1 MKSFNYK
8 PRRFASLGFAAAL
21 SVASFGALSACQQD
35 NKAVLDK
42 LAAIDKRLENIE
54 KKGVGG
60 AAGAAQRPQRPA
72 PDPTKTYAVP
82 VDDAPAIGNPN
93 ALITI
98 VKAYEYACPFC
109 EKARP
114 TIEQI
119 HKEYGD
125 KVRVV
130 YEPFVVHP
138 QSATLPA
145 QATCAA
151 HRQGKFA
158 EIDNLLWEKVFKERK
173 FEEGVIVGLAKDGG
187 LDAAKYQADMKSPEC
202 ASWVQKHMQNL
213 SSFGVG
219 ATPGFFINGRFLSG
233 AQPFPAFKTVI
244 DEELKKAEE
253 RVAQGTPASSY
264 YKTWVIDKGLK
275 KLDAPK

>member
-1 MKSFNYK
+1 MKK
-8 PRRFASLGFAAAL
+8 SLLVAAVL
-21 SVASFGALSACQQD
+21 SVASLLGGCQQD

-42 LAAIDKRLENIE
+42 LAQMDKRLENIE
-54 KKGVGG
+54 KMRPAAGG
-60 AAGAAQRPQRPA
+60 AAGQQRPQRPA
-72 PDPTKTYAVP
+72 PDPSKTYAVP

-93 ALITI
+93 ALVTI

-114 TIEQI
+114 TLAQI
-119 HKEYGD
+119 HETYGD

-138 QSATLPA
+138 QTATLPA
-145 QATCAA
+145 QATCAG
-151 HRQGKFA
+151 HRQGKFK
-158 EIDNLLWEKVFKERK
+158 EIDEALWEKVFKERK
-173 FEEGVIVGLAKDGG
+173 FEETVIASLGKDAG
-187 LDAAKYQADMKSPEC
+187 LDVGKYQADLKSKDCE
-202 ASWVQKHMQNL
+202 AWVQKHMQNL
-213 SSFGVG
+213 SMLGVG

-253 RVAQGTPASSY
+253 RVAQGTPASNY
-264 YKTWVIDKGLK
+264 YKTWVIEKGLK
-275 KLDAPK
+275 KLEAPKP

>member
-1 MKSFNYK
+1 MKK
-8 PRRFASLGFAAAL
+8 SLSLVTAL
-21 SVASFGALSACQQD
+21 AVASVASLTGCQQD

-54 KKGVGG
+54 KRGVGG
-60 AAGAAQRPQRPA
+60 PGAAQQRPQRPA
-72 PDPTKTYAVP
+72 PDPAKTYGVA

-93 ALITI
+93 ALVTI

-114 TIEQI
+114 TLEEI
-119 HKEYGD
+119 HKTYGD

-138 QSATLPA
+138 QMATIPA

-151 HRQGKFA
+151 HRQGKFK
-158 EIDNLLWEKVFKERK
+158 EMDNLLWDKVFKERK
-173 FEEGVIVGLAKDGG
+173 FEEAYIISLAKEAGMDE
-187 LDAAKYQADMKSPEC
+187 AKFTADLKGAC
-202 ASWVQKHMQNL
+202 VGWVQKHMQNL
-213 SSFGVG
+213 SQLGVG
-219 ATPGFFINGRFLSG
+219 ATPAFFINGRFLSG

-253 RVAQGTPASSY
+253 RVAQGTPADSY
-264 YKTWVIDKGLK
+264 YKTWVVEKGLK
-275 KLDAPK
+275 KLEAPKP

>member
-1 MKSFNYK
+1 MKKSFL
-8 PRRFASLGFAAAL
+8 FATAIA
-21 SVASFGALSACQQD
+21 VASFGALSACQQD

-54 KKGVGG
+54 KRGVGG
-60 AAGAAQRPQRPA
+60 AAPGQQRPQRPA
-72 PDPTKTYAVP
+72 PDPTKTYAAQI
-82 VDDAPAIGNPN
+82 DDAPAIGNPN
-93 ALITI
+93 ALVTI

-114 TIEQI
+114 TLEQI

-130 YEPFVVHP
+130 YLPFVVHP
-138 QSATLPA
+138 QTATLPA

-151 HRQGKFA
+151 HRQGKFK
-158 EIDNLLWEKVFKERK
+158 EIDELLWTKVFKERK
-173 FEEGVIVGLAKDGG
+173 FEEGVIAGLGKDAG
-187 LDAAKYQADMKSPEC
+187 LDAAKYQADLKSPEC
-202 ASWVQKHMQNL
+202 DQWVKKHMQNL
-213 SSFGVG
+213 SQLGVG

-244 DEELKKAEE
+244 DEELKKAED

-264 YKTWVIDKGLK
+264 YKTWVIEKGLK
-275 KLDAPK
+275 KLEPPK

>member
-1 MKSFNYK
+1 MMKSLSI
-8 PRRFASLGFAAAL
+8 AVAL
-21 SVASFGALSACQQD
+21 SVTTLSACQQD
-35 NKAVLDK
+35 NKAILDK
-42 LAAIDKRLENIE
+42 LSAIDKRLENIE
-54 KKGVGG
+54 KRGVG
-60 AAGAAQRPQRPA
+60 AGNPGAQRPQRPQ

-82 VDDAPAIGNPN
+82 VDDAPSVGNPA
-93 ALITI
+93 ALVTI

-114 TIEQI
+114 TIDQIEQT
-119 HKEYGD
+119 YGD

-138 QSATLPA
+138 QVATIPA

-151 HRQGKFA
+151 NKQGKFK
-158 EIDNLLWEKVFKERK
+158 ELNELLWEKVFKARK
-173 FEEGVIVGLAKDGG
+173 FEEENVLGLGKEIPG
-187 LDAAKYQADMKSPEC
+187 LDAGKFATDAKSKEC
-202 ASWVQKHMQNL
+202 EAWVQKHMQNL

-253 RVAQGTPASSY
+253 RVAQGTSPDAY
-264 YKTWVIDKGLK
+264 YRTWVIEKGLK
-275 KLDAPK
+275 RLDAPKQ